1 MLRAKPTMYFPCLQS
16 QQSTDGSY
24 SREKGKAQSFFPKPL
39 PYQRP
44 GEGGHFS
51 PAVFPW
57 IVAEDF
63 AEESTYNINDVVQAD
78 GTDAPLVK
86 RGGRQER
93 PLVVLWIVTLDL
105 GGETQLW
112 EHEFTTSPCLDE
124 AAIH

>member
-1 MLRAKPTMYFPCLQS
+1 MLRAKPTTYFPLLQP
-16 QQSTDGSY
+16 QQSTGVSY
-24 SREKGKAQSFFPKPL
+24 SRERGKAQSFFPKPL
-39 PYQRP
+39 PYQGSR
-44 GEGGHFS
+44 EGGHLS

-63 AEESTYNINDVVQAD
+63 TEESAYNINDVVQTD
-78 GTDAPLVK
+78 STDAPLVK

-93 PLVVLWIVTLDL
+93 PLFVLWIVTLDL